1 MEDLLFLAHR
11 IPYPPDKGEKIR
23 AWHFLRHLAGRYR
36 VHLACF
42 VDEPRDAQF
51 ISTLEEICA
60 SVCWQPLRPIGAKLR
75 AVLRAVGGAPLTRG
89 YFADLRLRQGVD
101 EIVARRRPQRFFVF
115 SSAMIPYIERHRAAR
130 CVIDMVDVDSEKWR
144 HYAEETSGLVRI
156 VYAREARTLL
166 DLERRMVQFGDSV
179 LFVSR
184 AEAELFRRLAP
195 ETAPRVH
202 HISNGVD
209 TDYFDPA
216 LEFAD
221 PFGGA
226 PAILFI
232 GAMNY
237 RPNVDA
243 VEWFAREVMPMAR
256 ALAER
261 PSFWIVGSNP
271 TDGVR
276 RLAADDVHVT
286 GRVEDVRPYLAH
298 AAAVVAPLRIARGV
312 QNKVLEAMAM
322 AAPVVAT
329 PQAREGLDAC
339 RDDEIIEAQ
348 EAAAFSEAIRRMLGG
363 EGVAI
368 GRRARRRMQL
378 DFSWARSFEALDAEL
393 DPERFHPP
401 TGASAA
407 NFVRP
412 GGRQPQIAPR

>member
-42 VDEPRDAQF
+42 VDEPGDAQF
-51 ISTLEEICA
+51 VSTLEEICA
-60 SVCWQPLRPIGAKLR
+60 SVCWRPLRPIRAKLR

-89 YFADLRLRQGVD
+89 YFTDLRLRQGVD
-101 EIVARRRPQRFFVF
+101 EIVARRRPERFFVF
-115 SSAMIPYIERHRAAR
+115 SSAMTPYIERHRAAR

-144 HYAEETSGLVRI
+144 HYAEETSGLARI

-166 DLERRMVQFGDSV
+166 DLERRMARLGDSV

-184 AEAELFRRLAP
+184 AEAELFRCLAP
-195 ETAPRVH
+195 EVTPRVH
-202 HISNGVD
+202 HIDNGVD

-216 LEFAD
+216 LGFSN
-221 PFGGA
+221 PFGGT
-226 PAILFI
+226 PAIVFI

-237 RPNVDA
+237 RPNVGA
-243 VEWFAREVMPMAR
+243 VEWFAREVMPMLR
-256 ALAER
+256 SFVER

-271 TDGVR
+271 TDAVR
-276 RLAADDVHVT
+276 RLAADDVRVT

-322 AAPVVAT
+322 AAPVVVT

-339 RDDEIIEAQ
+339 RDDEIVEAKD
-348 EAAAFSEAIRRMLGG
+348 AAAFTEAIRRIFAG

-368 GRRARRRMQL
+368 GRRARRRAQL
-378 DFSWARSFEALDAEL
+378 DFNWARSFEALDAQL
-393 DPERFHPP
+393 DPESFHTPERA
-401 TGASAA
+401 GAAGFA
-407 NFVRP
+407 RP
-412 GGRQPQIAPR
+412 ESRQPQVVAR